1 MSTDIEY
8 TAPSTS
14 TQSEKAKAKR
24 AERNRLFYLKK
35 KASEAMFEGGAVP
48 ASVKKVARKIDPK
61 ITNKFREDAVLIQA
75 DLTALIARICVLADA
90 VHSVYHPPADAEPE
104 PEPVPEPVPEPE
116 VVYEAPKK
124 EKKAKK
130 SKTEKLPK

>member
-1 MSTDIEY
+1 MSTTDIDY

-35 KASEAMFEGGAVP
+35 KAAEAMFENGAVP

-90 VHSVYHPPADAEPE
+90 VHSVYHPPAD

-116 VVYEAPKK
+116 PEVVFEAPAKK

-130 SKTEKLPK
+130 NKTEKAPK